1 MSVQD
6 YYEPLKIVEEI
17 ISPNA
22 FGSNTQYVETGTIQ
36 GAIGTLSRLAG
47 QEAMI
52 AESKGEK
59 GRYIVTINNTDSLK
73 YGTIIKREKNSQYLR
88 ITSDERDWIPPDV
101 STFDWKQV
109 YAETFTMPKEE

>member
-22 FGSNTQYVETGTIQ
+22 FGSDTQYVETVTIQ
-36 GAIGTLSRLAG
+36 GAIGTLSR
-47 QEAMI
+47 QEIMI
-52 AESKGEK
+52 AESKGNNAK
-59 GRYIVTINNTDSLK
+59 YIVTINNNETLK
-73 YGTIIKREKNSQYLR
+73 YGTIIKRENNSQYLR
-88 ITSDERDWIPPDV
+88 IVSDERDYVPPPI

-109 YAETFTMPKEE
+109 YAEIFTMPKEE